1 MNYNTQEQAQTLI
14 FKILDNS
21 IQQLYFYYQYTD
33 LICYNIEHINTITK
47 SIYLTLQKAK
57 TANISVN
64 PVKLEI
70 ISQLSKTILT
80 EIRKNT

>member
-21 IQQLYFYYQYTD
+21 IQQLYFYSQYTD
-33 LICYNIEHINTITK
+33 LICYNLEHINTITK

-57 TANISVN
+57 TANISVS